1 MGGFVVSQRV
11 RVKTENLGPNR
22 RVPDYVRGRLGVVF
36 RVHGAVPDYSHDH
49 SEDWGPLYS
58 VLFGSTQALDSHSN
72 EKFTVTIQ
80 NSCLVNSTTCLG
92 TGSAP
97 LPPGPLQPALML
109 VTSDSPAVI

>member
-11 RVKTENLGPNR
+11 RVKTENPGPNR

-58 VLFGSTQALDSHSN
+58 VLFGSTQAPDSHSN
-72 EKFTVTIQ
+72 EKVIVDIHE
-80 NSCLVNSTTCLG
+80 SWLAE
-92 TGSAP
+92 AP
-97 LPPGPLQPALML
+97 APG
-109 VTSDSPAVI
+109 